1 MNKNLLMLFC
11 ATSLT
16 LGAVAANAQEADR
29 MPPPPPPHEDMA
41 PMPPR
46 DGMFDAKKFEE
57 KMRKREAKMDKKM
70 AEELNLT
77 KEQQEQA
84 KKIREEGREKMK
96 PLMEKFFMT
105 RINATRQK
113 EQHRK

>member
-70 AEELNLT
+70 AEKLNLT
-77 KEQQEQA
+77 KEQQE
-84 KKIREEGREKMK
+84 
-96 PLMEKFFMT
+96 
-105 RINATRQK
+105 
-113 EQHRK
+113 